1 MAISTREN
9 NINIF
14 KLPCNVLFIIWSE
27 VGTCLQ
33 RTCYIFFHVFTK
45 HYSTVLIVFQH
56 HYLLILG
63 DLHNARAILVSQRNV
78 FLAPDIT

>member
-1 MAISTREN
+1 MLTEDMLH
-9 NINIF
+9 IF
-14 KLPCNVLFIIWSE
+14 S
-27 VGTCLQ
+27 CLYQ
-33 RTCYIFFHVFTK
+33 TLQ
-45 HYSTVLIVFQH
+45 YSTVLIVFQH